1 MSIRTLPSSI
11 MFAWILGLAISAT
24 GIAQQPPILGPEGTP
39 QEYSV
44 LESGQRQTTLPVTA
58 APNKSSPNT
67 AVPSNAIPS
76 KVDAEHSI
84 DAGESI
90 DRILTQLVLDSIPHT
105 YTDDKKWGKQEERW
119 DGIKWKRDGLRIST
133 KRRKKM
139 VNHGTWRK
147 YSTELVNPNEE
158 FSVQVKN
165 LHKLENG
172 KTGFDVHFSAHLNV
186 HARQSKWV
194 KGVQLYSFSAEGH
207 TKLRL
212 AVACELGMT
221 MDITKFPPDLIFQP
235 QAVNADVI
243 VDEFRIDRVSKA
255 GGEFAQQ
262 ITRAVRK
269 QLDEKIA
276 EKEDK
281 LVEKINKQLT
291 KKKDKLRLSISDA
304 VSSKFA
310 TKEARALLPDNIQ
323 KAMDGK

>member
-1 MSIRTLPSSI
+1 MKTSTNTNL
-11 MFAWILGLAISAT
+11 FAWMLVVTVSAI
-24 GIAQQPPILGPEGTP
+24 GVAQQPVVKDAPGKL
-39 QEYSV
+39 QEYSI
-44 LESGQRQTTLPVTA
+44 LESNEENETASGFIRQSA
-58 APNKSSPNT
+58 ANN
-67 AVPSNAIPS
+67 SNARQ
-76 KVDAEHSI
+76 SI

-90 DRILTQLVLDSIPHT
+90 DRILTQLALDAIPHS

-147 YSTELVNPNEE
+147 YSTEFINPKEE
-158 FSVQVKN
+158 FSVQVKD
-165 LHKLENG
+165 LHKLDNG
-172 KTGFDVHFSAHLNV
+172 KTGFNLHFTAHLKLS
-186 HARQSKWV
+186 ARQSKWV
-194 KGVQLYSFSAEGH
+194 KGVQLYSLSAEGH
-207 TKLRL
+207 TKIRL
-212 AVACELGMT
+212 AVACELGIT

-235 QAVNADVI
+235 KAIDADVV
-243 VDEFRIDRVSKA
+243 VDEFRIDRISKA

-262 ITRAVRK
+262 MTRAVRK

-276 EKEDK
+276 EKEVK

-310 TKEARALLPDNIQ
+310 TKEARALLPVDIQ
-323 KAMDGK
+323 KAIEGNKPTPNRD